1 MFQGKVGPSDSPAI
15 VGVGPTQHDTL
26 DTEYDTLNNG
36 KELGVVYG
44 VVLDSIGDQLHL
56 SEAAKYLLPIICKE
70 CEKIGVYITKGHPGY
85 SVSVIIYLYLGWTMT

>member
-15 VGVGPTQHDTL
+15 VGVGPTQYDTL

-70 CEKIGVYITKGHPGY
+70 CEKIGVYITKGHPGC
-85 SVSVIIYLYLGWTMT
+85 SVSVIIYLYLGWTMP

>member
-1 MFQGKVGPSDSPAI
+1 MFPGKVGPSDSPAI

-26 DTEYDTLNNG
+26 DTEYDTMNNG

>member
-56 SEAAKYLLPIICKE
+56 SEAAKYLLPIICKD

-85 SVSVIIYLYLGWTMT
+85 SVSVIIYLYLGWTMP

>member
-36 KELGVVYG
+36 KEL
-44 VVLDSIGDQLHL
+44 
-56 SEAAKYLLPIICKE
+56 
-70 CEKIGVYITKGHPGY
+70 
-85 SVSVIIYLYLGWTMT
+85 

>member
-44 VVLDSIGDQLHL
+44 VVLDAIGDQLHL